1 MVGQSQVFVLI
12 VILVIGIVFGAG
24 VAWWILA
31 RRKPGEPQAEPRPA
45 PDELAALRERYAEE
59 AGLWH
64 EKTSGKLVV
73 RFEKQML
80 EKTGQ
85 LNSMQRTH
93 MEALAKEWL
102 AWLGVEMAP
111 RPAPAPVQPA
121 IILPPPAA
129 AAATP
134 AQRVQRPQAPLP
146 VSDAIPVSST
156 PAKIKSIVEQIDE
169 ILQDKLARS
178 SSIQKGVRLAED
190 AAHGVVV
197 WIGLEHYNGVDLVT
211 DPEVR
216 ALLREAAEEWERR
229 ATSAKK

>member
-1 MVGQSQVFVLI
+1 
-12 VILVIGIVFGAG
+12 
-24 VAWWILA
+24 
-31 RRKPGEPQAEPRPA
+31 
-45 PDELAALRERYAEE
+45 
-59 AGLWH
+59 
-64 EKTSGKLVV
+64 
-73 RFEKQML
+73 
-80 EKTGQ
+80 
-85 LNSMQRTH
+85 
-93 MEALAKEWL
+93 
-102 AWLGVEMAP
+102 
-111 RPAPAPVQPA
+111 
-121 IILPPPAA
+121 
-129 AAATP
+129 
-134 AQRVQRPQAPLP
+134 VQRPQAPLP